1 MSFADF
7 VIIPNNPFASG
18 LVIFVVLVAVMYFA
32 RSPAHLAISSFS
44 RVIHNAMRLSARAIM
59 RAEGRLNER
68 NREVLLAQGREA
80 VERIIEREF
89 DRVDVTV
96 RRDLAEYPSL
106 HRRLSEE
113 ITRIDDDYKEST
125 EVPPEPPGWVK
136 AVDAVAKI
144 PGKDPMVASILE
156 DIHSSMVKAN
166 TQAIEEYRKSSHKRH
181 EHLKHMMPHWRK
193 VRSVLGQVDKS
204 VHSLLSR
211 SQKIDRHM
219 DEYESIV
226 KGSDRAVRTLSSS
239 SLTQFFISAL
249 VLAIAVGGAIVNF
262 QLIERPM
269 QEMVGAN
276 NYLMDGVK
284 TSYVVAL
291 VIIFVEM
298 SMGLFLMESMRITR
312 LFPIIGA
319 LNDKIRVRMII
330 AFFFILTSLA
340 LIEAGLAFIREIL
353 MEDELRT
360 SAALAGQAAVA
371 AAQEATTDFL
381 WISTVAQMGLGF
393 VLPFA
398 LMFVAIPLESFVHSL
413 RTVLGLIGI
422 GVLRTMAW
430 MLRLIGSVIKFISN
444 SIIHVYD
451 LVIFAPLWIEK
462 TIKQK
467 TTKEDAVDTASA
479 Y

>member
-1 MSFADF
+1 MSFTEAF
-7 VIIPNNPFASG
+7 MIIPNNPFASG
-18 LVIFVVLVAVMYFA
+18 LILFIILVAVMYFA
-32 RSPAHLAISSFS
+32 RTPAHLAIIAFS
-44 RVIHNAMRLSARAIM
+44 RVIHNAMRLSARAVM
-59 RAEGRLNER
+59 RAEARLNDR

-80 VERIIEREF
+80 AERIIEREF
-89 DRVDVTV
+89 DRVDATV
-96 RRDLAEYPSL
+96 RRDLAEYPAL

-113 ITRIDDDYKEST
+113 IARIDDDYKEST

-181 EHLKHMMPHWRK
+181 EHLKNMMPHWRK
-193 VRSVLGQVDKS
+193 VRSILGQVDKS
-204 VHSLLSR
+204 VTSLLSR
-211 SQKIDRHM
+211 SQTIDRHM
-219 DEYESIV
+219 DEYEGIV

-249 VLAIAVGGAIVNF
+249 VLAIAVGGAIINF

-269 QEMVGAN
+269 QEMVVAN
-276 NYLMDGVK
+276 NYLMPGVK

-319 LNDKIRVRMII
+319 LNDKIRIRMIVV
-330 AFFFILTSLA
+330 FFVILTSLA

-360 SAALAGQAAVA
+360 SAALAGQTVA
-371 AAQEATTDFL
+371 ASEANEFL
-381 WISTVAQMGLGF
+381 WISTIAQMGLGF

-398 LMFVAIPLESFVHSL
+398 LMFVAIPLESFVHSF
-413 RTVLGLIGI
+413 RTVLGIM
-422 GVLRTMAW
+422 GVGLLRLTAW
-430 MLRLIGSVIKFISN
+430 FLRLIGVVMKFISN
-444 SIIHVYD
+444 SIIHIYD
-451 LVIFAPLWIEK
+451 LIIFAPLWIER
-462 TIKQK
+462 TIKGK
-467 TTKEDAVDTASA
+467 TVKEESADAASV

>member
-1 MSFADF
+1 MSFLDM
-7 VIIPNNPFASG
+7 IIPNNPFASG
-18 LVIFVVLVAVMYFA
+18 VILFVILVAVLYFA
-32 RSPAHLAISSFS
+32 RSPAHLAIMSFS
-44 RVIHNAMRLSARAIM
+44 RVIHNAMRLSARAVM
-59 RAEGRLNER
+59 RAESRLNDR

-89 DRVDVTV
+89 DRIDTTV
-96 RRDLAEYPSL
+96 RRDLAEYPAL

-113 ITRIDDDYKEST
+113 IARIDDDYKDST

-181 EHLKHMMPHWRK
+181 EHLKNMMPHWRK
-193 VRSVLGQVDKS
+193 VRSILGQVDKS
-204 VHSLLSR
+204 VNSLLSR

-226 KGSDRAVRTLSSS
+226 KGTDRAVRTLSSS
-239 SLTQFFISAL
+239 SLTQFFVSAL

-276 NYLMDGVK
+276 NYLMQGVK

-319 LNDKIRVRMII
+319 LNDKIRIRMIVV
-330 AFFFILTSLA
+330 FFAILTSLA

-360 SAALAGQAAVA
+360 SAALAGQAAT
-371 AAQEATTDFL
+371 EAGTNEFL

-393 VLPFA
+393 ILPFA
-398 LMFVAIPLESFVHSL
+398 LMFVAIPLESFVHSF
-413 RTVLGLIGI
+413 RTVLGLIGVGI
-422 GVLRTMAW
+422 LRMIAGF
-430 MLRLIGSVIKFISN
+430 LRLIGVVMKFISN

-451 LVIFAPLWIEK
+451 LIIFAPLWIERLVRNK
-462 TIKQK
+462 AV
-467 TTKEDAVDTASA
+467 KEASADAASA

>member
-1 MSFADF
+1 MSFLDM
-7 VIIPNNPFASG
+7 IIPNNPFASG
-18 LVIFVVLVAVMYFA
+18 VILFVILVAVLYFA
-32 RSPAHLAISSFS
+32 RSPAHLAILSFS
-44 RVIHNAMRLSARAIM
+44 RVIHNAMRLSARAVM
-59 RAEGRLNER
+59 RAESRLNDR

-89 DRVDVTV
+89 DRIDTTV
-96 RRDLAEYPSL
+96 RRDLAEYPAL

-113 ITRIDDDYKEST
+113 IARIDDDYKDST

-181 EHLKHMMPHWRK
+181 EHLKNMMPHWRK
-193 VRSVLGQVDKS
+193 VRSILGQVDKS
-204 VHSLLSR
+204 VMSLLSR

-226 KGSDRAVRTLSSS
+226 KGTDRAVRTLSSS

-249 VLAIAVGGAIVNF
+249 VLAIAIGGAIVNF

-276 NYLMDGVK
+276 NYLMQGVK

-319 LNDKIRVRMII
+319 LNDKVRIRMIVV
-330 AFFFILTSLA
+330 FFAILTSLA

-360 SAALAGQAAVA
+360 SAALAGQAAT
-371 AAQEATTDFL
+371 EAGTNEFL

-393 VLPFA
+393 ILPFA
-398 LMFVAIPLESFVHSL
+398 LMFVAIPLESFVHSF
-413 RTVLGLIGI
+413 RTVLGLAGVGI
-422 GVLRTMAW
+422 LRMLAGF
-430 MLRLIGSVIKFISN
+430 LRLIGVVMKFISN

-451 LVIFAPLWIEK
+451 LIIFAPLWIERLVRNK
-462 TIKQK
+462 VV
-467 TTKEDAVDTASA
+467 KEASA
-479 Y
+479 DPASVY

>member
-1 MSFADF
+1 M
-7 VIIPNNPFASG
+7 
-18 LVIFVVLVAVMYFA
+18 
-32 RSPAHLAISSFS
+32 
-44 RVIHNAMRLSARAIM
+44 
-59 RAEGRLNER
+59 
-68 NREVLLAQGREA
+68 
-80 VERIIEREF
+80 
-89 DRVDVTV
+89 
-96 RRDLAEYPSL
+96 
-106 HRRLSEE
+106 
-113 ITRIDDDYKEST
+113 
-125 EVPPEPPGWVK
+125 
-136 AVDAVAKI
+136 
-144 PGKDPMVASILE
+144 
-156 DIHSSMVKAN
+156 
-166 TQAIEEYRKSSHKRH
+166 
-181 EHLKHMMPHWRK
+181 
-193 VRSVLGQVDKS
+193 
-204 VHSLLSR
+204 
-211 SQKIDRHM
+211 
-219 DEYESIV
+219 
-226 KGSDRAVRTLSSS
+226 
-239 SLTQFFISAL
+239 
-249 VLAIAVGGAIVNF
+249 LAIAVGGAIVNF

-276 NYLMDGVK
+276 NYLMQGVK

-319 LNDKIRVRMII
+319 LNDKIRVRMIF

-360 SAALAGQAAVA
+360 SAALAGQAAA
-371 AAQEATTDFL
+371 AAAADATNEFL

-430 MLRLIGSVIKFISN
+430 VLRLIGSVIKFISN

-462 TIKQK
+462 TVKHK
-467 TTKEDAVDTASA
+467 TAKEDAADTASA

>member
-1 MSFADF
+1 MSFSEILMI
-7 VIIPNNPFASG
+7 VPNNPFASG
-18 LVIFVVLVAVMYFA
+18 VILFVVLVAVMYFA
-32 RSPAHLAISSFS
+32 RSPAHLAIVSFS
-44 RVIHNAMRLSARAIM
+44 RVIHNAMRLSARAVM
-59 RAEGRLNER
+59 RAESRLNDR

-89 DRVDVTV
+89 DRVDTTV
-96 RRDLAEYPSL
+96 RRDLAEYPAL

-113 ITRIDDDYKEST
+113 ITQIDDDYKDST

-181 EHLKHMMPHWRK
+181 EHLKNMMPHWRK
-193 VRSVLGQVDKS
+193 VRSVLNQVDKS
-204 VHSLLSR
+204 VHSLLAR

-226 KGSDRAVRTLSSS
+226 KGTERAVRTLSSS

-276 NYLMDGVK
+276 NYLMQGVK

-319 LNDKIRVRMII
+319 LNDKVRVRMIV

-360 SAALAGQAAVA
+360 SAALAGQAA
-371 AAQEATTDFL
+371 AAQQVTNEFL

-398 LMFVAIPLESFVHSL
+398 LMFVAIPLESFVHSF
-413 RTVLGLIGI
+413 RTVIGLVAVGF
-422 GVLRTMAW
+422 LRMMAW
-430 MLRLIGSVIKFISN
+430 LLRLTGNIMKFVSN

-462 TIKQK
+462 TIKHK
-467 TTKEDAVDTASA
+467 TAKDTGVDTASV

>member
-1 MSFADF
+1 MSFSEILMI
-7 VIIPNNPFASG
+7 VPNNPFASG
-18 LVIFVVLVAVMYFA
+18 VILFVVLVAVMYFA
-32 RSPAHLAISSFS
+32 RSPAHLAIVSFS
-44 RVIHNAMRLSARAIM
+44 RVIHNAMRLSARSVM
-59 RAEGRLNER
+59 RAESRLNDR

-89 DRVDVTV
+89 DRIDATV
-96 RRDLAEYPSL
+96 RRDLAEYPAL

-113 ITRIDDDYKEST
+113 ITQIDDDYKDST

-181 EHLKHMMPHWRK
+181 EHLKNMMPHWRK
-193 VRSVLGQVDKS
+193 VRSILGQVDKS

-226 KGSDRAVRTLSSS
+226 KGTERAVRTLSSS
-239 SLTQFFISAL
+239 SLTQFFVSAL

-276 NYLMDGVK
+276 NYLMQGVK

-319 LNDKIRVRMII
+319 LNDKIRVRMIV
-330 AFFFILTSLA
+330 AFFIILTSLA

-360 SAALAGQAAVA
+360 SAALAGQAA
-371 AAQEATTDFL
+371 AAQQVTNEFL

-398 LMFVAIPLESFVHSL
+398 LMFVAIPLESFVHSF
-413 RTVLGLIGI
+413 RTVIGLVAVGFMRM
-422 GVLRTMAW
+422 VAW
-430 MLRLIGSVIKFISN
+430 LLRLIGNVMKFISN
-444 SIIHVYD
+444 SIIHLYD

-462 TIKQK
+462 TIKHK
-467 TTKEDAVDTASA
+467 TAKQDGVDTASA

>member
-284 TSYVVAL
+284 TSYVVAW
-291 VIIFVEM
+291 
-298 SMGLFLMESMRITR
+298 
-312 LFPIIGA
+312 
-319 LNDKIRVRMII
+319 
-330 AFFFILTSLA
+330 SLSSSRCPWA
-340 LIEAGLAFIREIL
+340 CF
-353 MEDELRT
+353 
-360 SAALAGQAAVA
+360 
-371 AAQEATTDFL
+371 
-381 WISTVAQMGLGF
+381 
-393 VLPFA
+393 
-398 LMFVAIPLESFVHSL
+398 
-413 RTVLGLIGI
+413 
-422 GVLRTMAW
+422 
-430 MLRLIGSVIKFISN
+430 
-444 SIIHVYD
+444 
-451 LVIFAPLWIEK
+451 
-462 TIKQK
+462 
-467 TTKEDAVDTASA
+467 
-479 Y
+479 